1 MKKKLIDIVLG
12 GRPNFIK
19 VPLLI
24 SLLKKEKK
32 IEFRIILTN
41 QHYSFE
47 LKKVFLETFKKNNI
61 KIITLSTKL
70 KNSVLEISS
79 SYSKVIKKR
88 RPNLVIVFGDMN
100 SSLAGAIAA
109 YENKIKLGH
118 VESGL
123 RSFDKTMV
131 EETNRILIDQISD
144 FLWCTSLDA
153 CKNLKNENIKKNI
166 FFVGNTMIDTLK
178 FYKKKILDDQ
188 SFKNYGVKRKDYVM
202 LTYHR
207 DFNVDK
213 KNKLLIFINEL
224 NKISKKFII
233 VFPIHPRTKKMLK
246 KFNLLKN
253 FSKRI
258 ILLNSLSYFNFIS
271 LVYNSLF
278 VITDSGGIQEECAYL
293 KKRCFTIRPNTER
306 PVTILC
312 GSNILVNQEKFSDKI
327 FSYLIK
333 KKLKINK
340 IKYWDGLASSRILN
354 TIKKNLKFLN

>member
-1 MKKKLIDIVLG
+1 
-12 GRPNFIK
+12 
-19 VPLLI
+19 
-24 SLLKKEKK
+24 
-32 IEFRIILTN
+32 
-41 QHYSFE
+41 
-47 LKKVFLETFKKNNI
+47 
-61 KIITLSTKL
+61 
-70 KNSVLEISS
+70 
-79 SYSKVIKKR
+79 
-88 RPNLVIVFGDMN
+88 
-100 SSLAGAIAA
+100 
-109 YENKIKLGH
+109 
-118 VESGL
+118 
-123 RSFDKTMV
+123 MV

-178 FYKKKILDDQ
+178 FYKKRILENKN
-188 SFKNYGVKRKDYVM
+188 FKNYKIKKKDYVM

-271 LVYNSLF
+271 LMYNSLF

-327 FSYLIK
+327 LSYLIK